1 MPSATFLV
9 ELFTGFFWL
18 LGSLRISPLLLSF
31 TFSLVIIKYFY
42 YFLPAVSDGMITR
55 QPPCR
60 VKCVLCDFYEGSSF
74 TWVTRCSHRNSG
86 ARAKPRN
93 QTPGHKIPNYFGFT
107 VLPNTVAL
115 SGAYSRAFRLS
126 RWLCGPEAAPR
137 PHRASPAPAADRLT
151 GHTHTPAREP
161 TGRPLAG
168 GRWPRPAAPAPSLR
182 RPLPPNGRYQ
192 PHAPPRG
199 EQAGEEP
206 LSGAHPSRGSGGD
219 DDPGSCRPGQLLHT
233 GRRALRL
240 CFGGAERAAEL
251 SPTPHPPWGTR
262 CETPRRPQLGAGSP
276 APPRPGGRFLIRR
289 PRP

>member
-42 YFLPAVSDGMITR
+42 YFLPAVSGGMITR

-107 VLPNTVAL
+107 VLPNTVAF

-192 PHAPPRG
+192 PHAPLGGSR
-199 EQAGEEP
+199 QARNP
-206 LSGAHPSRGSGGD
+206 SAAHT
-219 DDPGSCRPGQLLHT
+219 Q
-233 GRRALRL
+233 A
-240 CFGGAERAAEL
+240 GGAEGMTTPAPAARDSFSTPGDGPSGCVSAGRSAQRSYPLHPTRLGGPAAKHLGGPSWERA
-251 SPTPHPPWGTR
+251 
-262 CETPRRPQLGAGSP
+262 